1 MLELRVSSCFP
12 SEIISVYVALA
23 FVDATIA
30 VLAFW
35 QVFHLMIGLS
45 NLGYVGYFVLTLIAT
60 CEGWSWWSSSYGFMV
75 MAFPKILFF
84 AAFLL
89 LLSYWVDLCH
99 QVDDDEDDESTST
112 TLLDKATSKA
122 ASSDIDSDQKCL
134 PIPSINVGG
143 RQRVVILVTTIVFVT
158 MIASAVLIWIGMGK
172 NPVDSSTVA
181 RVADSGGVREYKVG
195 GKGHKYVYVD
205 IFAIGILV
213 LGGALACYGLLLYV
227 KMSKVRSE
235 GALSEMWKVTGLA
248 VVSLVCFTTS
258 ALIALLSDIPVLY
271 RWHHEQISGV
281 RTSLLV
287 ILYYFIGFS
296 VPSAFVLWVM
306 RALPPSR
313 LANRL
318 EESRIVTFI
327 SDGSTSIHNRQHWTA
342 VTSVQ
347 NQGSKASPI

>member
-12 SEIISVYVALA
+12 SEIIGVFVALA
-23 FVDATIA
+23 FVDAVIA

-35 QVFHLMIGLS
+35 QLVRIHWRSAHLGWTREKVFHLMIGLS

-60 CEGWSWWSSSYGFMV
+60 CEGWSWWSSSYGFVV

-143 RQRVVILVTTIVFVT
+143 RQRVVILVTSIVFVT

-181 RVADSGGVREYKVG
+181 RV
-195 GKGHKYVYVD
+195 YVD

-213 LGGALACYGLLLYV
+213 LGGALACYGLLLYL

-248 VVSLVCFTTS
+248 GVSLICFTTS
-258 ALIALLSDIPVLY
+258 AMIALLSDIPVMY

-281 RTSLLV
+281 STSLLV

-327 SDGSTSIHNRQHWTA
+327 SDGSASLHNRQHWTA
-342 VTSVQ
+342 VASSQ
-347 NQGSKASPI
+347 NQASPI